1 LRGGAVIGQ
10 AAYDLRVGELED
22 EQRHLEATAAAYD
35 AAFRALTG
43 RGRSGIDDFAND
55 ALEAMRRE
63 RIRVYTEASGPLYFG
78 RIDRADGEALYVGR
92 HAVWSPQ
99 NDLLSVNWRA
109 PAAEPFYTATER
121 EPQGVRRRR
130 RLDIEERR
138 VLGFVDEPL
147 DTRYEDH
154 LTEAIVEDITR
165 QRVGEMRQII
175 STITPDQYSLISRDL
190 SGALVIQGG
199 PGTGKTAVGLH
210 RAAWL
215 LYSHPD
221 LGRAGVLVVGPNET
235 FIRYIEQV
243 LPALGEGGVEQR
255 PIGALVTRPH
265 GETDESRELA
275 VLKGSARIAVVMRR
289 LLWDRLRF
297 EDAEIPVTRRR
308 SLTVTADEQ
317 RSLVD
322 AVRARTF
329 SYEAGRTAF
338 RERLAGTIASRVLDP
353 ASMVG
358 QEEALTAVRKTREYQ
373 KLVSRAWPRETPE
386 GLVEKLFKNR
396 ARLARVAGDVLSD
409 AEIDLLLASSAAVKL
424 RDMTPTDVALLDEAV
439 WLIEPSFRRFGHV
452 VVDEAQNL
460 TPMELRMTVR
470 RARGGSLTILG
481 DLAQRTAEA
490 GVSDWDRVLDEAGV
504 ERHEVAELAISYR
517 VPNEFLS
524 IAGALL
530 PEGAPAPRGV
540 REAPLAPV
548 AVFASEL
555 GAAVAS
561 EAVRLSSIGS
571 VGVVAPL
578 ALMDEVRA
586 GLAGIEWADAIH
598 ASLGPGVNLL
608 DLHVAK
614 GLEFDAI
621 VVVEPAAMLRE
632 RPDGGVGG
640 LYTALTRA
648 TRGLS
653 IVHAEPLPEPL
664 RGAQELRTVV
674 A

>member
-1 LRGGAVIGQ
+1 MSSHQPTICRM
-10 AAYDLRVGELED
+10 GELED

-78 RIDRADGEALYVGR
+78 RVDRADGEALYVGR
-92 HAVWSPQ
+92 HAVWSPE
-99 NDLLSVNWRA
+99 NELLSVNWRA

-175 STITPDQYSLISRDL
+175 STITPDQYELISREV

-289 LLWDRLRF
+289 LLWDRLSLEGVVLPVARR
-297 EDAEIPVTRRR
+297 EIVVDSEEVAE
-308 SLTVTADEQ
+308 
-317 RSLVD
+317 LVD

-329 SYEAGRTAF
+329 SYEAGRTQF
-338 RERLAGTIASRVLDP
+338 RERLAGMVASRLLSP
-353 ASMVG
+353 TSMAG
-358 QEEALTAVRKTREYQ
+358 QEEAIRAVRATKEYQ
-373 KLVSRAWPRETPE
+373 RWVGKVWPRETPE
-386 GLVEKLFKNR
+386 GLVDKLFKNR
-396 ARLARVAGDVLSD
+396 ARLSRVAGDLLSEP
-409 AEIDLLLASSAAVKL
+409 EIALLLSSSAAVKR

-439 WLIEPSFRRFGHV
+439 WLIDPGFRRFGHV

-470 RARGGSLTILG
+470 RARGQSLTILG
-481 DLAQRTAEA
+481 DLSQRTADAGVSSWETVLQEA
-490 GVSDWDRVLDEAGV
+490 GVDAFDVSEL
-504 ERHEVAELAISYR
+504 EVSYR
-517 VPNEFLS
+517 VPNEFLA
-524 IAGALL
+524 IAGTLL
-530 PEGAPAPRGV
+530 PRGAPAPRGV
-540 REAPLAPV
+540 RAAPFPAVAFAGDVGPLA
-548 AVFASEL
+548 AR
-555 GAAVAS
+555 
-561 EAVRLSSIGS
+561 EATRLAREVGS
-571 VGVVAPL
+571 VGVIAPHALLSSVASSL
-578 ALMDEVRA
+578 GEFD
-586 GLAGIEWADAIH
+586 DAIH
-598 ASLGPGVNLL
+598 ASLGAGVNLL

-621 VVVEPAAMLRE
+621 VVVEPAAILRE

-648 TRGLS
+648 TRALV

-664 RGAQELRTVV
+664 QRAPELRTEPVRN
-674 A
+674 AD